1 MKERVIMAY
10 HTTPY
15 LLLFLPAALLFYQ
28 ITPAKWR
35 SYTLL
40 IFSYLFFWSFSE
52 KLIIYLIGT
61 TFLTHHIC
69 IWMDTMDKRDKRKK
83 RVLQL
88 GIFLLLGTILYLK
101 YRNFFFGNV
110 SKLAMAL
117 HIDWSY
123 QNQLI
128 FLPIGISFYTLSAI
142 GYMADVYWGKVKAEY
157 SLVKTAL
164 FLGFFPVIVEGPICR
179 WEDVEDTLFK
189 NESVKAE
196 NVFKGCYRIIWGL
209 FKKMIIADRLA
220 VLVDKVYVGYESYS
234 GAVIVAAAI
243 SYTIQLYMEFSGCMD
258 MVIGSAGLFGI
269 RLPENFSQPFFAK
282 TCTDFWKR
290 WHITLG
296 VWFKNY
302 IFYPV
307 SISKTA
313 RKWNK
318 FTRKHFKGDFGKYVA
333 RMGVAAM
340 ALFPVWISNGLW
352 HGPKWNYIFYG
363 LYYFGL
369 IFMGLALEPV
379 RDRILAVLHINPECM
394 FYKAFQTVK
403 MLIIIFTGEMFF
415 RGDGFHQGFHMF
427 KSIFQGFATETFKD
441 GTLLT
446 LGLDQNDFR
455 IIIIGCMIV
464 FFADL
469 MKEYW
474 PKETKMCQKQWICTV
489 EKAFVPG
496 KWVICYGL
504 VMAILIFGAYGEGYQ
519 MIDLIYAG
527 F

>member
-1 MKERVIMAY
+1 M
-10 HTTPY
+10 
-15 LLLFLPAALLFYQ
+15 
-28 ITPAKWR
+28 
-35 SYTLL
+35 L
-40 IFSYLFFWSFSE
+40 ISSYLFFWSFSG

-61 TFLTHHIC
+61 TLLTHHIC

-88 GIFLLLGTILYLK
+88 GIFLLLGTILCLK
-101 YRNFFFGNV
+101 YRNFFFGNI
-110 SKLAMAL
+110 SHLAEAF

-123 QNQLI
+123 RDQII

-189 NESVKAE
+189 NESIKAE
-196 NVFKGCYRIIWGL
+196 NIFQGGYRIIWGL
-209 FKKMIIADRLA
+209 FKKIVIADRLA
-220 VLVDKVYVGYESYS
+220 MLVDKVYVGYESYS
-234 GAVIVAAAI
+234 GVVIMTAAI

-258 MVIGSAGLFGI
+258 IVIGSGQLFGI
-269 RLPENFSQPFFAK
+269 HLPENFRQPFFAK

-307 SISKTA
+307 SISKIA

-318 FTRKHFKGDFGKYVA
+318 FTRKHPGGNIGKYIA
-333 RMGVAAM
+333 RMGIAAM

-352 HGPKWNYIFYG
+352 HGPRWSYIFYG

-369 IFMGLALEPV
+369 IFTGLALEPI
-379 RDRILAVLHINPECM
+379 RDKILAVFHINPDWKG
-394 FYKAFQTVK
+394 YKAFQSVK
-403 MLIIIFTGEMFF
+403 MLVIIFTGEMFF
-415 RGDGFHQGFHMF
+415 RAEGFRQGVHMF
-427 KSIFQGFATETFKD
+427 KSIFQGFRAEVFRD

-446 LGLDQNDFR
+446 LGLDRNDFQ
-455 IIIIGCMIV
+455 IIIIGCVIV
-464 FFADL
+464 FAADL
-469 MKEYW
+469 LKEYW
-474 PKETKMCQKQWICTV
+474 PQDCNEKICEN
-489 EKAFVPG
+489 EKACEENSNVLQERKMYRKKWFHVAEKVFVPG
-496 KWVICYGL
+496 KWVVCYGL

-519 MIDLIYAG
+519 IIDLIYAG

>member
-1 MKERVIMAY
+1 MVFSSM
-10 HTTPY
+10 
-15 LLLFLPAALLFYQ
+15 LFLWIFLPLVLAAYYISPGKIRNGILVFFSLLFYAWGEPLYVFLMLFSVAVNFTGG
-28 ITPAKWR
+28 I
-35 SYTLL
+35 L
-40 IFSYLFFWSFSE
+40 IE
-52 KLIIYLIGT
+52 KYQTRKKKILVATLIINLGLLGYFKYFGTLTEAITGLFSADGTGT
-61 TFLTHHIC
+61 TLFQ
-69 IWMDTMDKRDKRKK
+69 
-83 RVLQL
+83 V
-88 GIFLLLGTILYLK
+88 
-101 YRNFFFGNV
+101 
-110 SKLAMAL
+110 A
-117 HIDWSY
+117 
-123 QNQLI
+123 
-128 FLPIGISFYTLSAI
+128 LPIGISFYTLSAI

-333 RMGVAAM
+333 RMGIAAM

>member
-1 MKERVIMAY
+1 MVFSSM
-10 HTTPY
+10 
-15 LLLFLPAALLFYQ
+15 LFLWIFLPLVLAAYYISPGKIRNGILVFFSLLFYAWGEPLYVFLMLFSVAVNFTGG
-28 ITPAKWR
+28 I
-35 SYTLL
+35 L
-40 IFSYLFFWSFSE
+40 IE
-52 KLIIYLIGT
+52 KYQTRKKKILVATLIINLGLLGYFKYFGTLTEDITGLFSADGTGT
-61 TFLTHHIC
+61 TLFQ
-69 IWMDTMDKRDKRKK
+69 
-83 RVLQL
+83 V
-88 GIFLLLGTILYLK
+88 
-101 YRNFFFGNV
+101 
-110 SKLAMAL
+110 A
-117 HIDWSY
+117 
-123 QNQLI
+123 
-128 FLPIGISFYTLSAI
+128 LPIGISFYTLSAI

-164 FLGFFPVIVEGPICR
+164 FLGFFPIIVEGPICR
-179 WEDVEDTLFK
+179 WEDVESTLFK
-189 NESVKAE
+189 NESVKAA
-196 NVFKGCYRIIWGL
+196 NVFKGSYRIIWGL

-269 RLPENFSQPFFAK
+269 HLPENFSQPFFAK

-318 FTRKHFKGDFGKYVA
+318 FTRKHFKGNFGKYMS
-333 RMGVAAM
+333 RMGIAAM

-369 IFMGLALEPV
+369 IFMGLALEPI
-379 RDRILAVLHINPECM
+379 RDRILAVLHINPESI

-415 RGDGFHQGFHMF
+415 RGDGFRQGFHMF
-427 KSIFQGFATETFKD
+427 KSIFQGFTTETFKD

-469 MKEYW
+469 IKEYW

>member
-1 MKERVIMAY
+1 M
-10 HTTPY
+10 
-15 LLLFLPAALLFYQ
+15 
-28 ITPAKWR
+28 
-35 SYTLL
+35 
-40 IFSYLFFWSFSE
+40 
-52 KLIIYLIGT
+52 
-61 TFLTHHIC
+61 
-69 IWMDTMDKRDKRKK
+69 
-83 RVLQL
+83 
-88 GIFLLLGTILYLK
+88 
-101 YRNFFFGNV
+101 
-110 SKLAMAL
+110 
-117 HIDWSY
+117 
-123 QNQLI
+123 
-128 FLPIGISFYTLSAI
+128 
-142 GYMADVYWGKVKAEY
+142 
-157 SLVKTAL
+157 
-164 FLGFFPVIVEGPICR
+164 
-179 WEDVEDTLFK
+179 FK
-189 NESVKAE
+189 NESVKAA
-196 NVFKGCYRIIWGL
+196 NVFKGSYRIIWGL

-269 RLPENFSQPFFAK
+269 HLPENFSQPFFAK

-318 FTRKHFKGDFGKYVA
+318 FTRKHFKGDFGKYMA
-333 RMGVAAM
+333 RMGIAAM

-352 HGPKWNYIFYG
+352 HGPKWSYIFYG

-379 RDRILAVLHINPECM
+379 RDRILAVLHIDPECM

-415 RGDGFHQGFHMF
+415 RGDGFRQGFHMF
-427 KSIFQGFATETFKD
+427 KSIFQGFTTETFKD

-469 MKEYW
+469 IKEYW

>member
-1 MKERVIMAY
+1 M
-10 HTTPY
+10 
-15 LLLFLPAALLFYQ
+15 
-28 ITPAKWR
+28 
-35 SYTLL
+35 
-40 IFSYLFFWSFSE
+40 
-52 KLIIYLIGT
+52 
-61 TFLTHHIC
+61 THHIC

-83 RVLQL
+83 RVLKF
-88 GIFLLLGTILYLK
+88 GIFLLLGIILYLK

-110 SKLAMAL
+110 SKLAMAFR
-117 HIDWSY
+117 IDWSY
-123 QNQLI
+123 RDQQIL
-128 FLPIGISFYTLSAI
+128 LPIGISFYTLSAI

-196 NVFKGCYRIIWGL
+196 NVFKGSYRIIWGL

-234 GAVIVAAAI
+234 GAIILVAAV

-258 MVIGSAGLFGI
+258 IVIGSAQLFGI
-269 RLPENFSQPFFAK
+269 HLPENFRQ
-282 TCTDFWKR
+282 R

-318 FTRKHFKGDFGKYVA
+318 FMRKHLKGNFGKYMA
-333 RMGVAAM
+333 RMGIAAL

-363 LYYFGL
+363 FLL
-369 IFMGLALEPV
+369 IV
-379 RDRILAVLHINPECM
+379 
-394 FYKAFQTVK
+394 
-403 MLIIIFTGEMFF
+403 
-415 RGDGFHQGFHMF
+415 
-427 KSIFQGFATETFKD
+427 
-441 GTLLT
+441 
-446 LGLDQNDFR
+446 
-455 IIIIGCMIV
+455 
-464 FFADL
+464 
-469 MKEYW
+469 
-474 PKETKMCQKQWICTV
+474 
-489 EKAFVPG
+489 
-496 KWVICYGL
+496 YG
-504 VMAILIFGAYGEGYQ
+504 
-519 MIDLIYAG
+519 
-527 F
+527 

>member
-1 MKERVIMAY
+1 MVFSSM
-10 HTTPY
+10 
-15 LLLFLPAALLFYQ
+15 LFLWIFLPLVLAAYYISPGKIRNGILVFFSLLFYAWGEPLYVFLMLFSVSVNFTGG
-28 ITPAKWR
+28 I
-35 SYTLL
+35 L
-40 IFSYLFFWSFSE
+40 IE
-52 KLIIYLIGT
+52 KYQTRKKKILVATLIINLGVLGYFKYFGTLTEAITGLFSADGTGT
-61 TFLTHHIC
+61 TLFQ
-69 IWMDTMDKRDKRKK
+69 
-83 RVLQL
+83 V
-88 GIFLLLGTILYLK
+88 
-101 YRNFFFGNV
+101 
-110 SKLAMAL
+110 A
-117 HIDWSY
+117 
-123 QNQLI
+123 
-128 FLPIGISFYTLSAI
+128 LPIGISFYTLSAI

-234 GAVIVAAAI
+234 GAVIVVAAI

-333 RMGVAAM
+333 RMGIAAM

-415 RGDGFHQGFHMF
+415 RGDGFRQGFHMF
-427 KSIFQGFATETFKD
+427 KSIFQGFKTETFKD

-469 MKEYW
+469 IKEYW

>member
-1 MKERVIMAY
+1 MVFSSM
-10 HTTPY
+10 
-15 LLLFLPAALLFYQ
+15 LFLWIFLPLVLAAYYISPGKIRNGILVFFSLLFYAWGEPLYVFLMLFSVAVNFTGG
-28 ITPAKWR
+28 I
-35 SYTLL
+35 L
-40 IFSYLFFWSFSE
+40 IE
-52 KLIIYLIGT
+52 KYQTRKKKILVATLIINLGLLGYFKYFGTLTEAITGLFSADGTGT
-61 TFLTHHIC
+61 TLFQ
-69 IWMDTMDKRDKRKK
+69 
-83 RVLQL
+83 V
-88 GIFLLLGTILYLK
+88 
-101 YRNFFFGNV
+101 
-110 SKLAMAL
+110 A
-117 HIDWSY
+117 
-123 QNQLI
+123 
-128 FLPIGISFYTLSAI
+128 LPIGISFYTLSAI

-234 GAVIVAAAI
+234 GAVIVVAAI

-333 RMGVAAM
+333 RMGIAAM

-415 RGDGFHQGFHMF
+415 RGDGFRQGFHMF
-427 KSIFQGFATETFKD
+427 KSIFQGFTTETFKD

-469 MKEYW
+469 IKEYW

>member
-1 MKERVIMAY
+1 
-10 HTTPY
+10 
-15 LLLFLPAALLFYQ
+15 
-28 ITPAKWR
+28 
-35 SYTLL
+35 
-40 IFSYLFFWSFSE
+40 
-52 KLIIYLIGT
+52 
-61 TFLTHHIC
+61 
-69 IWMDTMDKRDKRKK
+69 MDKRDKRKK

-88 GIFLLLGTILYLK
+88 GIFLLLGTILCLK

-110 SKLAMAL
+110 SLLATVL

-123 QNQLI
+123 QNQIIL
-128 FLPIGISFYTLSAI
+128 LPIGISFYTLSAI
-142 GYMADVYWGKVKAEY
+142 GYMADVYWGKVSAEY

-189 NESVKAE
+189 NESLKAE
-196 NVFKGCYRIIWGL
+196 NIFKGGYRIIWGL
-209 FKKMIIADRLA
+209 FKKMVIADRLA
-220 VLVDKVYVGYESYS
+220 MLVNKVYSGYADYS
-234 GAVIVAAAI
+234 GVVIMVAAV

-258 MVIGSAGLFGI
+258 IVIGSGQLFGI
-269 RLPENFSQPFFAK
+269 RLPENFRQPFFAK

-318 FTRKHFKGDFGKYVA
+318 FTRKHPGGNPGKYMA
-333 RMGVAAM
+333 RMGIAAM

-352 HGPKWNYIFYG
+352 HGPRWSYIFYG

-369 IFMGLALEPV
+369 IFAGLALEPV
-379 RDRILAVLHINPECM
+379 RDKVLSTLHINPEWIL
-394 FYKAFQTVK
+394 YKAFQTVK

-415 RGDGFHQGFHMF
+415 RADGLRQGCHMF
-427 KSIFQGFATETFKD
+427 KSIFQGFQMETFRD

-446 LGLDQNDFR
+446 LGLDKNDFQ
-455 IIIIGCMIV
+455 IIIIGCGIV
-464 FFADL
+464 LIADL
-469 MKEYW
+469 LKEYW
-474 PKETKMCQKQWICTV
+474 PKEKVFI
-489 EKAFVPG
+489 PG
-496 KWVICYGL
+496 KWIVCYGL

-519 MIDLIYAG
+519 IIDLIYAG